1 MHKPNKRIILIWEI
15 YVLIASLMLTAV
27 SFIPFRLPIPSWIG
41 WLFIGLWTAISLFF
55 ASVYIPIAYHR
66 MQYGIV
72 NDQLV
77 VRSGVIYDSCKS
89 MPLSSI
95 KYVMT
100 VRGPMEQLLG
110 MTMLMVF
117 SAGGLVLVNG
127 LTLEKGKELH
137 DCLLPGMTDR
147 GRSE

>member
-1 MHKPNKRIILIWEI
+1 
-15 YVLIASLMLTAV
+15 
-27 SFIPFRLPIPSWIG
+27 
-41 WLFIGLWTAISLFF
+41 
-55 ASVYIPIAYHR
+55 
-66 MQYGIV
+66 
-72 NDQLV
+72 
-77 VRSGVIYDSCKS
+77 
-89 MPLSSI
+89 
-95 KYVMT
+95 
-100 VRGPMEQLLG
+100 